1 MLPAM
6 AGGKEA
12 TKFKRTATQ
21 SAVIRGGRDIAEK
34 PCREFDAKWLYLGIQ
49 IDTLQ
54 PLNNVFQG
62 RLASGCV

>member
-12 TKFKRTATQ
+12 TKRTATQ
-21 SAVIRGGRDIAEK
+21 SAVICRGRDIAEK